1 MPDDIVTKF
10 TDWSSELGSLS
21 EVFIPRSYFKQ
32 NFELLEL
39 HMFGDS
45 SQDVF
50 SAVAF
55 LRGKIVSEHGSSTE
69 LAFVFEKARVAP
81 MKTLTILK
89 LEIQAALL
97 SARLRNDIQQAL
109 TLEIEKTSMWRDST
123 TVLQWLHSL
132 EKQPVFVANRVADI
146 LELTTVDEWFY
157 VQSFDN
163 PADAGTRSLSSTA
176 LLESCWLK
184 GPSFLRTPEWP
195 FKPCENIRSE
205 LKQAKLDLS
214 GRSIALT
221 RNSCALQTICC
232 AFCRR
237 VACTRLA
244 LLPSPIPRNLKMLN
258 NISSTLFRPSPS
270 QWKKLIC

>member
-1 MPDDIVTKF
+1 MRYNARHPTNCHSKSRLESCLRRVRPYWSRSPVYSKAGLLLKDIWRLSGQKWDEVMPDDIVTKF

-21 EVFIPRSYFKQ
+21 EIFIPRSYFKR

-89 LEIQAALL
+89 LELQAALL

-157 VQSFDN
+157 VQSADN

-184 GPSFLRTPEWP
+184 GPSFLRTP
-195 FKPCENIRSE
+195 
-205 LKQAKLDLS
+205 D
-214 GRSIALT
+214 GRSSHAKT
-221 RNSCALQTICC
+221 YEVN
-232 AFCRR
+232 
-237 VACTRLA
+237 
-244 LLPSPIPRNLKMLN
+244 
-258 NISSTLFRPSPS
+258 
-270 QWKKLIC
+270 